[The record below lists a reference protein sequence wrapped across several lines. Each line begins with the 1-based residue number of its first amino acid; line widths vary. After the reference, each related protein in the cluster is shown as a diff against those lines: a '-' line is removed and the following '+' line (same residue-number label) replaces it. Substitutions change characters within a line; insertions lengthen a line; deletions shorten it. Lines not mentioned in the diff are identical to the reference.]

1 MNTNRSM
8 FIKNSRMETIDII
21 GLIGAFLS
29 GVTFFPQVYRTWKLK
44 SARDLS
50 LSMILIILLSNVTWL
65 VYAFNKQ
72 DIAIISA
79 NFFVGSCAVTI
90 LYFKLKFK

>member
-21 GLIGAFLS
+21 GLIGALLS

-65 VYAFNKQ
+65 IYAFNKQ

-79 NFFVGSCAVTI
+79 NFFVGSCALTI

>member
-1 MNTNRSM
+1 M

-21 GLIGAFLS
+21 GLIGALLS

-65 VYAFNKQ
+65 IYAFNKQ

-79 NFFVGSCAVTI
+79 NFFVGSCALTI

>member
-50 LSMILIILLSNVTWL
+50 LSMILIILLSNITWL
-65 VYAFNKQ
+65 IYAFNKQ

-79 NFFVGSCAVTI
+79 NFFVGSCALTI

>member
-1 MNTNRSM
+1 M

-21 GLIGAFLS
+21 GLIGALLS

-79 NFFVGSCAVTI
+79 NFFVGSCALTI

>member
-1 MNTNRSM
+1 M

-21 GLIGAFLS
+21 GLMGAFLS

-65 VYAFNKQ
+65 IYAFNKQ
-72 DIAIISA
+72 DVAIISA
-79 NFFVGSCAVTI
+79 NFFVGSCALTI

>member
-1 MNTNRSM
+1 M

-21 GLIGAFLS
+21 GLVGAFLS

-50 LSMILIILLSNVTWL
+50 LSMIIIILLSNVTWL
-65 VYAFNKQ
+65 IYAFNKQ
-72 DIAIISA
+72 DVAIISA
-79 NFFVGSCAVTI
+79 NFFVGSCALTI